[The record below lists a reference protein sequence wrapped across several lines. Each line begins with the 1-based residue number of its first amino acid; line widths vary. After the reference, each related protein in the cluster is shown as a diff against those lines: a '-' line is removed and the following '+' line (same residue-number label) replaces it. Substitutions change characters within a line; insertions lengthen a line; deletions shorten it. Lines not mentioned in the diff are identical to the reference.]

1 MKKTIRLTERD
12 LTRIIKRIV
21 REEEETMDEFTVARN
36 MVSNFLEQ
44 TGGTLGAR
52 TPDEIMSSLDKLKR
66 AIKLEENDLEVANK
80 RPNPNWGR
88 NMEDEDSGIPQ
99 MSRSEDLSENYKRRY
114 RRY

>member
-1 MKKTIRLTERD
+1 MGKTIRLTERD

-36 MVSNFLEQ
+36 MVSDFLEQ

-66 AIKLEENDLEVANK
+66 VIKLEENDLEVANK
-80 RPNPNWGR
+80 RPNPNWSR
-88 NMEDEDSGIPQ
+88 DEDMGIPQ
-99 MSRSEDLSENYKRRY
+99 MSASEGLSENYKRRY